1 MKHELVALTLVA
13 AISAACGHPAQL
25 VPLAQAPCLVAGVGT
40 ADAPWRQVRGAGFTF
55 CVPGDWT
62 PSGSVR
68 HGLDANQWNGSGS
81 SLTWDTGRVPEGQQR
96 AGDIT
101 GSVVQV
107 PSSGAGAAAPVRVTA
122 PATVRI
128 AVEPCPQATTTPR
141 VVDGVVLF
149 VTRGTCQGLWV
160 TRAWRH
166 APAVYVQG
174 TAESAD
180 GAQQLLAVV
189 QSIRF
194 ASPAH

>member
-81 SLTWDTGRVPEGQQR
+81 SLTWDTGRVPEGSRERVISR
-96 AGDIT
+96 ARL
-101 GSVVQV
+101 SRS
-107 PSSGAGAAAPVRVTA
+107 PA
-122 PATVRI
+122 PAPAQRH
-128 AVEPCPQATTTPR
+128 
-141 VVDGVVLF
+141 LF
-149 VTRGTCQGLWV
+149 
-160 TRAWRH
+160 A
-166 APAVYVQG
+166 
-174 TAESAD
+174 
-180 GAQQLLAVV
+180 
-189 QSIRF
+189 
-194 ASPAH
+194 